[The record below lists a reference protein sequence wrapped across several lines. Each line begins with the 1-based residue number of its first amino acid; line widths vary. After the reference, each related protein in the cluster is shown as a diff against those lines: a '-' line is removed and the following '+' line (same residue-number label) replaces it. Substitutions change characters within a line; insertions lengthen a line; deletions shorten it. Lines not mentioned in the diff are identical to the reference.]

1 MEESKVEIY
10 SRIAVF
16 AAVILILTLMSLLWP
31 DKGFSETE
39 NRYLQQRPR
48 LTLDSLVSGAFT
60 SKYDTYLSDQ
70 FPLRDR
76 WVELKTSA
84 DILQLRKDSNRV
96 YFGKDGYLVEK
107 FDVGDIDPVLLGKN
121 QERLIQFVEKYET
134 LLGTGRVKVML
145 IPSAAQ
151 ILKEKLP
158 AFAPTYDQAGIYG
171 PLQERL
177 GTDRVLSLEP
187 VFREHKEEYI
197 FYKTD
202 HHWTVDGAY
211 EGYRAWTQSMGAQPW
226 DKDQFMVELLASD
239 FYGTVQA
246 KVGTKVQPDRMYRYL
261 PQAPMSYR
269 VRYDLAEETEESLYE
284 LSALETRD
292 KYTVYLD
299 GNHALTE
306 IETKSEDPA
315 FDGAGRRLLIVK
327 DSFAHSFAPFAA
339 NHFEKTVM
347 VDLRYY
353 NGSIEELAKQEN
365 ITDVLVLY
373 QAVNFAGDINLSK
386 IIR

>member
-10 SRIAVF
+10 ARIGVF
-16 AAVILILTLMSLLWP
+16 AAAILVLTLLSMFWP

-39 NRYLQQRPR
+39 NRYLQQRPQFS
-48 LTLDSLVSGAFT
+48 LDALVSGAFT

-70 FPLRDR
+70 FPFRDR
-76 WVELKTSA
+76 WVELKTTA
-84 DILQLRKDSNRV
+84 DILQLRQDSSRV

-107 FDVGDIDPVLLGKN
+107 FDVGDIDQALLGKN

-134 LLGTGRVKVML
+134 LLGNGRVKVML
-145 IPSAAQ
+145 VPSAAQ
-151 ILKEKLP
+151 ILKAKLP
-158 AFAPTYDQAGIYG
+158 PFAPVYDQNQIYG

-177 GTDRVLSLEP
+177 GTGTVIPLEQ
-187 VFREHKEEYI
+187 VFKDHSEGYI

-211 EGYRAWTQSMGAQPW
+211 EGYRAWAQSMGVTPW
-226 DKDQFMVELLASD
+226 EKERFTAELLSD
-239 FYGTVQA
+239 QFYGTVQA
-246 KVGTKVQPDRMYRYL
+246 KVGIRVQPDRMYRYL
-261 PQAPMSYR
+261 PTIPMDYR
-269 VRYDLAEETEESLYE
+269 VRYDLAEETKDSLYE

-292 KYTVYLD
+292 KYTVNLD

-306 IETKSEDPA
+306 IDTSCADPA
-315 FDGAGRRLLIVK
+315 FYGAGRRLLIVK

-353 NGSIEELAKQEN
+353 NGSIEELARQED
-365 ITDVLVLY
+365 ITDVLLLY
-373 QAVNFAGDINLSK
+373 QAVNFAGDVNLSK
-386 IIR
+386 LGR